1 MRVGKALGDVA
12 ALAACVVAAT
22 TLLASAAGLQ
32 RRDWQWS
39 SAMLVLTCA
48 LSAISV
54 LLTTFSFRRTSRAGL
69 IYVAFALLGANFLLY
84 LIFDRNP
91 LEN

>member
-1 MRVGKALGDVA
+1 
-12 ALAACVVAAT
+12 
-22 TLLASAAGLQ
+22 
-32 RRDWQWS
+32 
-39 SAMLVLTCA
+39 MLVLTCA